1 MVERSHPKPQLATSR
16 MASTAAPA
24 STAIL
29 GLPEAGGAV
38 RCVACAHRCLI
49 RPGRA
54 GICRVRENR
63 DGALVTLVFGQ
74 AVAANADPIEKKPLF
89 HVYPGSVA
97 FSIATRGC
105 NFHCLHCQNWAISQ
119 AERDGIGAPSFALPP
134 AHVVAAAKAA
144 GSRSIAY
151 TYTEPTVFIEYVLET
166 AQLALAAGL
175 LNVLVTNGYQTP
187 EALDLLAPVVA
198 AANVDLKSFDD
209 RFYRRVVGARLAPV
223 LETLTGMR
231 RRGIWVEVTTLL
243 IPGLNDGPTDLE
255 ALARWIAAELGPET
269 PWHVS
274 RFFPS
279 YRLTDLDPT
288 PVATIERAVEI
299 GRSAGLRHVYSGNVR
314 DADEDTHCAGC
325 GETLI
330 WRRGY
335 VAGATAAFVS
345 GRCAR
350 CGHELAGIGLAEFGA
365 RDGAGGKEARV
376 GTGAAIAA
384 PAGEPLAEP
393 IAPKRKGARA

>member
-1 MVERSHPKPQLATSR
+1 VQPIARPE
-16 MASTAAPA
+16 AAPRRGSR
-24 STAIL
+24 STSGPSALYPAIL
-29 GLPEAGGAV
+29 GLPEPDGAV

-54 GICRVRENR
+54 GICQVRENR
-63 DGALVTLVFGQ
+63 DGKLMTAVFGR
-74 AVAANADPIEKKPLF
+74 AVSANADPIEKKPLF
-89 HVYPGSVA
+89 HFYPGSIA

-105 NFHCLHCQNWAISQ
+105 NFHCLHCQNWTISQ
-119 AERDGIGAPSFALPP
+119 AERDGLAAPDFALPP

-166 AQLALAAGL
+166 AGLALAAGL
-175 LNVLVTNGYQTP
+175 ANVLVTNGYQTS
-187 EALDLLAPVVA
+187 EALDLLAPLVQ

-209 RFYRRVVGARLAPV
+209 RFYRKIVGARLAPV
-223 LETLTGMR
+223 LETLTGLKN
-231 RRGIWVEVTTLL
+231 RGIWVEVTTLV
-243 IPGLNDGPTDLE
+243 IPGLNDDPADLE

-274 RFFPS
+274 RFFPA

-288 PVATIERAVEI
+288 PVATIERAVQI
-299 GRSAGLRHVYSGNVR
+299 GRGAGLRHVYSGNLR
-314 DADEDTHCAGC
+314 DGDEDTHCAGC

-335 VAGATAAFVS
+335 IAGATATLVG

-350 CGHELAGIGLAEFGA
+350 CGHELAGVGLGEFGV
-365 RDGAGGKEARV
+365 RDGAGGKAA
-376 GTGAAIAA
+376 GAGAKAGA
-384 PAGEPLAEP
+384 TVVTSDGEPA
-393 IAPKRKGARA
+393 APKRKGART